1 MRKNLDKIQV
11 CNGYAGAQVGRD
23 LDISVRMKSI
33 PGVFVP
39 QEKTYLAQGNRAGC
53 QANEAPFPTVGVLG
67 QGKLLRQGL
76 DHMFDLHGVVL
87 GHEVPHQPEERGER
101 GYGTGETRLSLT
113 PQR

>member
-1 MRKNLDKIQV
+1 MWNNLDKIKV

-23 LDISVRMKSI
+23 LDTSVRMKSI

-53 QANEAPFPTVGVLG
+53 QANEAPFPTVGMLG

-87 GHEVPHQPEERGER
+87 SHEVPHQPGERGER
-101 GYGTGETRLSLT
+101 SYGTGETRLSLI